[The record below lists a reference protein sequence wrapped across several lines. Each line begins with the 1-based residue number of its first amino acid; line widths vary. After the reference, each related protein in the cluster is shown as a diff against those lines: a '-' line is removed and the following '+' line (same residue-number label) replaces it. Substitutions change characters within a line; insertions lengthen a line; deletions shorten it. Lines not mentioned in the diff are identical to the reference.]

1 MQTPFPFLVSS
12 RLPDAAPL
20 LPNPKS
26 LQHILPPPR
35 PLLILPMPTFS
46 TLGALLASRLLIV
59 ALLLERYKPNLGFRE
74 SVLSVLRQQVIRH
87 VLEMGLLAHLGAEL
101 AVVAQVRQLVRVLFK
116 VALQSL
122 GAQEFL
128 SQFAGAGFADGDF
141 CYGAEGYFA
150 YNCQ

>member
-1 MQTPFPFLVSS
+1 
-12 RLPDAAPL
+12 
-20 LPNPKS
+20 
-26 LQHILPPPR
+26 
-35 PLLILPMPTFS
+35 MPTFS

-59 ALLLERYKPNLGFRE
+59 ALLLERHKPNLGFRE
-74 SVLSVLRQQVIRH
+74 RVLSVLGQQVIRH

-101 AVVAQVRQLVRVLFK
+101 AVVAQVRQLVRVFFK

-141 CYGAEGYFA
+141 CYGAEGFRS
-150 YNCQ
+150 C